1 MDELL
6 RLLLGTPLT
15 PNALDPLR
23 VRSFIWEEL
32 HRIHRLVLQ
41 GTLSPGTGPA
51 TGAGPMVPPPAHD
64 AGTPAHAGDVVAL
77 LHRARLLL
85 LQHPVAAQAAF
96 SALVAEGRRFAA
108 TPEGRSQATALAA
121 SPLIRHASELWGA
134 LGLDMLEEDPNTVL
148 PSAWL
153 DALVRSAESPNLAA
167 ARPESPFSPG
177 GEPRNGEPR

>member
-6 RLLLGTPLT
+6 RLLLGTPT
-15 PNALDPLR
+15 PPNALDPLR
-23 VRSFIWEEL
+23 MRSFIWEEL

-41 GTLSPGTGPA
+41 GALAPGAETE
-51 TGAGPMVPPPAHD
+51 PMPPPAND
-64 AGTPAHAGDVVAL
+64 AGAPPHAGEVVAL

-108 TPEGRSQATALAA
+108 TPEGRGQATALAA

-153 DALVRSAESPNLAA
+153 DALLRSAESPNLAA
-167 ARPESPFSPG
+167 ARPESPIPPG
-177 GEPRNGEPR
+177 GEPRDGEPR